1 MKTMENIK
9 KYGKR
14 ETNMGLVLGALG
26 KLQTPLDNFLNR
38 ITMELESGV
47 QI

>member
-1 MKTMENIK
+1 MNTMENIK

-26 KLQTPLDNFLNR
+26 KFQTPLDNFLNR
-38 ITMELESGV
+38 ITMELESWV